1 MVDFKTLKKDRQ
13 KNFEDLTKKLS
24 SGGNARQKDERY
36 WNLTR
41 DAAGNGSAII
51 RFLPAAADG
60 DEPYVTVYDHAF
72 QNPSTGKWYIEK
84 SLNTIGQQDPLSEL
98 NSRLWNEGQK
108 DQARK
113 QKRRVKYHANILVIK
128 DPANPENEGKVFIY
142 AFGKKILEKLTD
154 VMQQTDELD
163 SDEKFNP
170 FDLWDGANF
179 RLRVSVVEEYPN
191 YDKSKFEAPSPVAD
205 TDEEIEKIWKAEH
218 SLAFLTDPT
227 TFKSYEELQA
237 RLNDVLGESGTS
249 KPAAPAKASTPRTIA
264 DEDDDVSTVTTSTKP
279 SAPAEDETDEDLENW
294 LANLGSSDT

>member
-1 MVDFKTLKKDRQ
+1 MVDFKSLKKDRQ

-24 SGGNARQKDERY
+24 SGGNSRQKDERY
-36 WNLTR
+36 WTLTR

-72 QNPSTGKWYIEK
+72 QNASTGKWYIEK

-128 DPANPENEGKVFIY
+128 DPANPENDGKVFIF

-154 VMQQTDELD
+154 VMQATDELD

-179 RLRVSVVEEYPN
+179 RLRVSTVEEYPN

-227 TFKSYEELQA
+227 TFKTFEELQS
-237 RLNDVLGESGTS
+237 RLNDVLGSDAGPVKS
-249 KPAAPAKASTPRTIA
+249 AAPVQKAQTPRTIV
-264 DEDDDVSTVTTSTKP
+264 DDNEVDTVST
-279 SAPAEDETDEDLENW
+279 SAPVEEDNDEDLEKW
-294 LANLGSSDT
+294 LATLGGDAS

>member
-51 RFLPAAADG
+51 RFLPAGPDG
-60 DEPYVTVYDHAF
+60 EEPYITVYDHAF
-72 QNPSTGKWYIEK
+72 QNQSTGKWYIEK

-128 DPANPENEGKVFIY
+128 DPGNPENEGKVFIF

-154 VMQQTDELD
+154 VMQATDELD
-163 SDEKFNP
+163 SDDKFNP

-179 RLRVSVVEEYPN
+179 RLRVSIVDEYPN
-191 YDKSKFEAPSPVAD
+191 YDKSKFESPSPVAD
-205 TDEEIEKIWKAEH
+205 SDEAIEKIWKAEH

-227 TFKSYEELQA
+227 TFKTFEELQA
-237 RLNDVLGESGTS
+237 RLSDVLGNDATPRASA
-249 KPAAPAKASTPRTIA
+249 PAAKAARTIA
-264 DEDDDVSTVTTSTKP
+264 DEDDVTTVSAKSP
-279 SAPAEDETDEDLENW
+279 APAEDETDEDLENW
-294 LANLGSSDT
+294 LKNLGSDDA

>member
-36 WNLTR
+36 WTLTR

-51 RFLPAAADG
+51 RFLPAGPDG
-60 DEPYVTVYDHAF
+60 EEPYVTAYDHAF
-72 QNPSTGKWYIEK
+72 QNQSTGKWYIEK

-128 DPANPENEGKVFIY
+128 DPGNPENEGKVFIFS
-142 AFGKKILEKLTD
+142 FGKKILEKLTD
-154 VMQQTDELD
+154 VMQATDELD

-179 RLRVSVVEEYPN
+179 RLRVSIVDDYPN
-191 YDKSKFEAPSPVAD
+191 YDKSKFESPSPVAD
-205 TDEEIEKIWKAEH
+205 TDEEIEKIWKSEH

-227 TFKSYEELQA
+227 TFKTFEELQA
-237 RLNDVLGESGTS
+237 RLNDVLGNDVTPRASA
-249 KPAAPAKASTPRTIA
+249 PAAKAARTIA
-264 DEDDDVSTVTTSTKP
+264 DEDDVATVSTKS
-279 SAPAEDETDEDLENW
+279 SAPAEDDTDEDLENW
-294 LANLGSSDT
+294 LKNLGSDDA

>member
-191 YDKSKFEAPSPVAD
+191 YDKSKFESPSPVAD

-237 RLNDVLGESGTS
+237 RLNDVLGESGAS

-264 DEDDDVSTVTTSTKP
+264 DEDDISTVTTSTKP
-279 SAPAEDETDEDLENW
+279 SAPVEEEADEDLENW
-294 LANLGSSDT
+294 LANLGSSED